1 MLSRKGRPWVVDGEG
16 GDLLDQLEKVYRA
29 VEEGGLEFA
38 FEVDFGAVGFFF
50 ELLHVLRDVDEGG
63 DVHGE
68 LAEDG
73 GDDVPVP
80 DVILRAFFGELFD
93 GL

>member
-1 MLSRKGRPWVVDGEG
+1 MVVDGEG
-16 GDLLDQLEKVYRA
+16 GDLLDELQEVDGA

-38 FEVDFGAVGFFF
+38 FEVDFGAVFFLF
-50 ELLHVLRDVDEGG
+50 EEVDVVGDVDEGG
-63 DVHGE
+63 DVDGE

-80 DVILRAFFGELFD
+80 DVVLWALF
-93 GL
+93 